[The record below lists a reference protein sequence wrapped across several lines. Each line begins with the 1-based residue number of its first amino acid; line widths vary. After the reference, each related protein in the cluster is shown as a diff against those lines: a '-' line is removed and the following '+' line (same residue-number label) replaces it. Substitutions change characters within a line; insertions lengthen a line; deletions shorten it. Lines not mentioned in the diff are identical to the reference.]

1 MIPCCFRLRL
11 ALWLAAFSGVAA
23 VAQQPALP
31 EQLFPQLDA
40 ALRQAA
46 SQSPRMIS
54 RTLDLE
60 MADATRDA
68 YRAGLYPSISGSY
81 RVTETR
87 DDRADQPDT
96 LSAQKTYYDL
106 SVSQPL
112 FHWGSVMNNARI
124 GDIHRRLAER
134 NYSEAYRLFAQ
145 ELRSLYLQLI
155 IKKAQVERGRFNLN
169 HLRELLRVAEDRLAK
184 KVVSEGEVA
193 VARLNAEQAELA
205 LDRAVEDFDGTR
217 AAFGRMTGAS
227 GPVAATEIP
236 DAIPTLTA
244 PAGVFDARL
253 AEAIAAPALTTH
265 QAKVYGSLIEQES
278 LNYKIHR
285 ARLLP
290 KFNLVAGAN
299 QDEQSYTINTAQRY
313 RLESIYAGVYVSWHI
328 FDGFSARAAQ
338 RSSLARRRQ
347 LENDLRDHTN
357 LMRASLEGQN
367 RQLGFS
373 ARAMVIADRNVNG
386 AEGLLKARR
395 EDMASGN
402 ASESDVR
409 VAELAV
415 HDAKINAYSARLDY
429 LMKSSELAGQ
439 LSLDPALGNLPQE

>member
-11 ALWLAAFSGVAA
+11 ALWLAAFPGIVA
-23 VAQQPALP
+23 VAQQPTLP
-31 EQLFPQLDA
+31 EQFFPQLEA

-46 SQSPRMIS
+46 TQSPRMIS
-54 RTLDLE
+54 RSLDLE

-68 YRAGLYPSISGSY
+68 YRAGLYPSVAGSY
-81 RVTETR
+81 RITESR
-87 DDRADQPDT
+87 DDRADQADT
-96 LSAQKTYYDL
+96 LSAQKVYYD
-106 SVSQPL
+106 VSLTQPV

-124 GDIHRRLAER
+124 GNIHRQLAQR
-134 NYSEAYRLFAQ
+134 NYREAYRLFSQ

-155 IKKAQVERGRFNLN
+155 VKKAQVERGRFNLN

-193 VARLNAEQAELA
+193 VARLNAEQAELT
-205 LDRAVEDFDGTR
+205 LDRAIEDFDGSR
-217 AAFGRMTGAS
+217 AAFGRMIGAG
-227 GPVAATEIP
+227 GPIAAAEIP
-236 DAIPTLTA
+236 DAIPAVTA
-244 PAGVFDARL
+244 ANNAFDARL
-253 AEAIAAPALTTH
+253 AEAIAAPVVPTH
-265 QAKVYGSLIEQES
+265 QARVYETLIEQET

-290 KFNLVAGAN
+290 KFNIVAGVN

-313 RLESIYAGVYVSWHI
+313 RLESMYAGAWVSWHI

-347 LENDLRDHTN
+347 IENDLRDHTD
-357 LMRASLEGQN
+357 LMRANLQGQN

-429 LMKSSELAGQ
+429 LMKAGELAGQ
-439 LSLDPALGNLPQE
+439 LALDPALSNLPQE